1 LLIGFERVNPKMKNI
16 RVKNDLYRYLAIL
29 VRASGKSKAQVL
41 NEVLVEGL
49 LKRCGQ
55 VLKEKEEAAN
65 D

>member
-1 LLIGFERVNPKMKNI
+1 MKNI

-29 VRASGKSKAQVL
+29 ARASGKPKAQVI

-55 VLKEKEEAAN
+55 VLKEKEAAECPRAIE
-65 D
+65 